1 MIFSDNNTIKKNQ
14 IPSTCHISYIK
25 EKPSNPE
32 GIQEKKTYVN
42 TSVSDSQ
49 LTSNSNTSSSKNMS
63 SRYALRTIRYQNS
76 LMVNVCDLSLIDKQI
91 QHGDITIDIKKNY
104 WMDKEADESEIESYL
119 KKSSI
124 SNLAG
129 KDTVDKAIELNL
141 AKRSSVKYF
150 SDVPFLMIYR
160 FTQSY

>member
-1 MIFSDNNTIKKNQ
+1 LSKTDRIQNN
-14 IPSTCHISYIK
+14 
-25 EKPSNPE
+25 
-32 GIQEKKTYVN
+32 KTYVN
-42 TSVSDSQ
+42 ISVSDYK
-49 LTSNSNTSSSKNMS
+49 LTPSSDNDTSRNQT

-129 KDTVDKAIELNL
+129 KATVEKAIELNL

-160 FTQSY
+160 FRQSY

>member
-1 MIFSDNNTIKKNQ
+1 MSNT
-14 IPSTCHISYIK
+14 
-25 EKPSNPE
+25 ER
-32 GIQEKKTYVN
+32 IQNKKTYVN
-42 TSVSDSQ
+42 ISVSDYK
-49 LTSNSNTSSSKNMS
+49 LTASSNNDTSRNQT

-104 WMDKEADESEIESYL
+104 WMDKVADESEIESYL

-129 KDTVDKAIELNL
+129 KAAVEKAIELNL

-160 FTQSY
+160 FRQSY

>member
-1 MIFSDNNTIKKNQ
+1 MIFSDNNTIVKKKKSKSIN
-14 IPSTCHISYIK
+14 ITYVK
-25 EKPSNPE
+25 EKTDNTDC
-32 GIQEKKTYVN
+32 GQEKKTYVN
-42 TSVSDSQ
+42 TFVSDNQ
-49 LTSNSNTSSSKNMS
+49 LISNSSSGIRKNRSSK
-63 SRYALRTIRYQNS
+63 YALRKIKYQNS

-104 WMDKEADESEIESYL
+104 WMEKEADEIEIESYL

-129 KDTVDKAIELNL
+129 KDTVEKAIEMNL

>member
-1 MIFSDNNTIKKNQ
+1 M
-14 IPSTCHISYIK
+14 
-25 EKPSNPE
+25 SNSE
-32 GIQEKKTYVN
+32 RIQNKKTYVN
-42 TSVSDSQ
+42 ISVSDYK
-49 LTSNSNTSSSKNMS
+49 LTPSSDNDTSRNLT

-104 WMDKEADESEIESYL
+104 WMDKVADESEIESYL

-129 KDTVDKAIELNL
+129 KATVEKAIELNL

-160 FTQSY
+160 FRQSY

>member
-1 MIFSDNNTIKKNQ
+1 M
-14 IPSTCHISYIK
+14 P
-25 EKPSNPE
+25 
-32 GIQEKKTYVN
+32 
-42 TSVSDSQ
+42 VSDYK
-49 LTSNSNTSSSKNMS
+49 LASSSNNDNS
-63 SRYALRTIRYQNS
+63 RNRTSRYALRTIRYQNS

-104 WMDKEADESEIESYL
+104 WMDKVADESEIESYL

-129 KDTVDKAIELNL
+129 KATVDKAIELNL

-160 FTQSY
+160 FRQSY

>member
-1 MIFSDNNTIKKNQ
+1 MKYYYSKSNQ
-14 IPSTCHISYIK
+14 
-25 EKPSNPE
+25 
-32 GIQEKKTYVN
+32 KTYLN
-42 TSVSDSQ
+42 TSTSSYK
-49 LTSNSNTSSSKNMS
+49 LSSSNSISKDRAF
-63 SRYALRTIRYQNS
+63 RYAIRAIRYQNS
-76 LMVNVCDLSLIDKQI
+76 LMVNVCDLYLIDKRI

-104 WMDKEADESEIESYL
+104 WMDKVAEDSEIESYL

-160 FTQSY
+160 FRESY

>member
-1 MIFSDNNTIKKNQ
+1 
-14 IPSTCHISYIK
+14 
-25 EKPSNPE
+25 
-32 GIQEKKTYVN
+32 
-42 TSVSDSQ
+42 
-49 LTSNSNTSSSKNMS
+49 
-63 SRYALRTIRYQNS
+63 
-76 LMVNVCDLSLIDKQI
+76 MVNVCDLYLIDKKI
-91 QHGDITIDIKKNY
+91 HHGDIKIDIKKNY
-104 WMDKEADESEIESYL
+104 WMDKEADDSEIESYL

-160 FTQSY
+160 FRESYRA

>member
-1 MIFSDNNTIKKNQ
+1 MLSA
-14 IPSTCHISYIK
+14 
-25 EKPSNPE
+25 E
-32 GIQEKKTYVN
+32 EKKTYVN
-42 TSVSDSQ
+42 TSVSDNQ
-49 LTSNSNTSSSKNMS
+49 LTSKLNTDSSKNGT

-76 LMVNVCDLSLIDKQI
+76 LMVNVCDLSLINKQI

-129 KDTVDKAIELNL
+129 KDTVEKAIELNL

>member
-1 MIFSDNNTIKKNQ
+1 MSNTE
-14 IPSTCHISYIK
+14 HIQ
-25 EKPSNPE
+25 N
-32 GIQEKKTYVN
+32 KKTYVN
-42 TSVSDSQ
+42 ISVSDYKLKPSSDNDTPRN
-49 LTSNSNTSSSKNMS
+49 LT

-76 LMVNVCDLSLIDKQI
+76 LMVNVCDLSLIDKHI

-104 WMDKEADESEIESYL
+104 WMDKVADESEIESYL

-129 KDTVDKAIELNL
+129 KATVEKAIELNL

-160 FTQSY
+160 FRQSY

>member
-1 MIFSDNNTIKKNQ
+1 M
-14 IPSTCHISYIK
+14 
-25 EKPSNPE
+25 SNIE
-32 GIQEKKTYVN
+32 RIQNKKTYVN
-42 TSVSDSQ
+42 ISVSDYK
-49 LTSNSNTSSSKNMS
+49 LTPSSDNDTSRNLT

-104 WMDKEADESEIESYL
+104 WMDKVADESEIESYL

-129 KDTVDKAIELNL
+129 KATVEKAIELNL

-160 FTQSY
+160 FRQSY

>member
-1 MIFSDNNTIKKNQ
+1 MSNT
-14 IPSTCHISYIK
+14 
-25 EKPSNPE
+25 ER
-32 GIQEKKTYVN
+32 IQNKKTYVN
-42 TSVSDSQ
+42 ISVSDYK
-49 LTSNSNTSSSKNMS
+49 LTPSSDNDTSRNLT

-104 WMDKEADESEIESYL
+104 WMDKVADESEIESYL

-129 KDTVDKAIELNL
+129 KATVDKAIELNL

-160 FTQSY
+160 FRQSY

>member
-1 MIFSDNNTIKKNQ
+1 MSNT
-14 IPSTCHISYIK
+14 
-25 EKPSNPE
+25 ER
-32 GIQEKKTYVN
+32 IQNKKTYVN
-42 TSVSDSQ
+42 ISVSDYK
-49 LTSNSNTSSSKNMS
+49 LTPSSDNDTSRNLT

-104 WMDKEADESEIESYL
+104 WMDKVADESEIESYL

-129 KDTVDKAIELNL
+129 KATVEKAIELNL
-141 AKRSSVKYF
+141 AKRSSIKYF

-160 FTQSY
+160 FRQSY

>member
-1 MIFSDNNTIKKNQ
+1 MQKKR
-14 IPSTCHISYIK
+14 IK
-25 EKPSNPE
+25 ESSISIINIPYTKRKLSNTE
-32 GIQEKKTYVN
+32 RIQNKKTYVN
-42 TSVSDSQ
+42 ISVSDYK
-49 LTSNSNTSSSKNMS
+49 LTPSSDNDTSRNLT

-104 WMDKEADESEIESYL
+104 WMDKVADESEIESYL

-129 KDTVDKAIELNL
+129 KATVEKAIELNL

-160 FTQSY
+160 FRQSY

>member
-1 MIFSDNNTIKKNQ
+1 M
-14 IPSTCHISYIK
+14 
-25 EKPSNPE
+25 
-32 GIQEKKTYVN
+32 
-42 TSVSDSQ
+42 SVSDYKLTASSNNGISRNR
-49 LTSNSNTSSSKNMS
+49 TSN
-63 SRYALRTIRYQNS
+63 YALRTIRYQNS

-104 WMDKEADESEIESYL
+104 WMDKVADESEIESYL

-129 KDTVDKAIELNL
+129 KSTVDKAIELNL

-160 FTQSY
+160 FRQSY

>member
-1 MIFSDNNTIKKNQ
+1 MGIFES
-14 IPSTCHISYIK
+14 
-25 EKPSNPE
+25 
-32 GIQEKKTYVN
+32 GQEKKTYVN
-42 TSVSDSQ
+42 TSVSDNQ
-49 LTSNSNTSSSKNMS
+49 LTSNSDTDSPKERAC
-63 SRYALRTIRYQNS
+63 RYALRTIRYQNS
-76 LMVNVCDLSLIDKQI
+76 LMVNVCDLSLIDRQI

-104 WMDKEADESEIESYL
+104 WMDKEADEREIESYL

-129 KDTVDKAIELNL
+129 KDSVEKAIELNL

-160 FTQSY
+160 FAQSY

>member
-1 MIFSDNNTIKKNQ
+1 M
-14 IPSTCHISYIK
+14 P
-25 EKPSNPE
+25 
-32 GIQEKKTYVN
+32 
-42 TSVSDSQ
+42 VSDYK
-49 LTSNSNTSSSKNMS
+49 LTSSSNNDNS
-63 SRYALRTIRYQNS
+63 RNRTSRYALRTIRYQNS

-104 WMDKEADESEIESYL
+104 WMDKVADESEIESYL

-129 KDTVDKAIELNL
+129 KSTVDKAIELNL

-160 FTQSY
+160 FRQSY

>member
-1 MIFSDNNTIKKNQ
+1 MPHTKRKLTNN
-14 IPSTCHISYIK
+14 
-25 EKPSNPE
+25 ER
-32 GIQEKKTYVN
+32 IQNKKTYVN
-42 TSVSDSQ
+42 ISVSDYK
-49 LTSNSNTSSSKNMS
+49 LTPSSDNDTSRNLT

-104 WMDKEADESEIESYL
+104 WMDKVADESEIESYL

-129 KDTVDKAIELNL
+129 KATVEKAIELNL
-141 AKRSSVKYF
+141 AKKSSVKYF

-160 FTQSY
+160 FRQSY

>member
-1 MIFSDNNTIKKNQ
+1 M
-14 IPSTCHISYIK
+14 P
-25 EKPSNPE
+25 
-32 GIQEKKTYVN
+32 
-42 TSVSDSQ
+42 VSDYK
-49 LTSNSNTSSSKNMS
+49 LTSSSNNDNS
-63 SRYALRTIRYQNS
+63 RNRTSRYALRTIRYQNS

-104 WMDKEADESEIESYL
+104 WMDKVADESEIESYL

-129 KDTVDKAIELNL
+129 KATVDKAIELNL

-160 FTQSY
+160 FRQSY

>member
-1 MIFSDNNTIKKNQ
+1 MLIFINNNTI
-14 IPSTCHISYIK
+14 S
-25 EKPSNPE
+25 EKRYRGSSNPHTKKLLGNAE
-32 GIQEKKTYVN
+32 RSLNKKTYVN
-42 TSVSDSQ
+42 ISISNHQ
-49 LTSNSNTSSSKNMS
+49 LTSNSSNDRSRNMKSK
-63 SRYALRTIRYQNS
+63 YAMRTIRYQNS

-104 WMDKEADESEIESYL
+104 WMDKVADETEIESYL

-129 KDTVDKAIELNL
+129 KDTVEKAIELNL

-160 FTQSY
+160 FRQSY